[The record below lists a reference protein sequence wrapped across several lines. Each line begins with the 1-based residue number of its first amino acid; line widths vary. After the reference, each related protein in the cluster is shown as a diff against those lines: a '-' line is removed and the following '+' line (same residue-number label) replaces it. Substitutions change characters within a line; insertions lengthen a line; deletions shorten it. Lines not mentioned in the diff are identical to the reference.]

1 MRSAMKKQK
10 KTIGSQFYSQYNI
23 EMWTG
28 RGQSSFISVHNEN
41 YSEYALRHRDIPKRY
56 ILTFLKR
63 DGHVR
68 THHLRID
75 PTFKTSRANALGNE
89 KKNKKKQL
97 AVNFIAS
104 II

>member
-1 MRSAMKKQK
+1 MQVSTGPLLNTENKESSENRRTERQENEKSV
-10 KTIGSQFYSQYNI
+10 
-23 EMWTG
+23 WTG

-75 PTFKTSRANALGNE
+75 PTFKTSR
-89 KKNKKKQL
+89 
-97 AVNFIAS
+97 
-104 II
+104 